1 MNKKVAIIGTLALII
16 LIITIYLIAT
26 PAKDKPEEWIETKPD
41 GVQEINVSKVTRG
54 AGFTNAEG
62 LQYDDGKVLTA
73 FGYDGMYNG
82 NYFPSQTYFDEIGE
96 PKLRITTDLNPNNGI
111 PEGWIAEYIQGK
123 DVIAYI
129 FVDEDWKNQISNT
142 NIIWGSELQ
151 FIKKFVYNPISTGVY
166 MDSIVDD
173 PERFH
178 NDYTKRDGGIVVGN
192 ANSENAM
199 FDDWEG
205 TTVIRLV

>member
-1 MNKKVAIIGTLALII
+1 MNKKVVIIGAIALII

-26 PAKDKPEEWIETKPD
+26 PSQDEPEKWIETKQN

-62 LQYDDGKVLTA
+62 LQYDDGKILTA

-82 NYFPSQTYFDEIGE
+82 VYFPSQTYFDEMGE
-96 PKLRITTDLNPNNGI
+96 PKLKITTDLDSNNGI
-111 PEGWIAEYIQGK
+111 PEGWIAEYIKGRE
-123 DVIAYI
+123 VTAYI
-129 FVDEDWKNQISNT
+129 FVDEDWKKQIGDT

-151 FIKKFVYNPISTGVY
+151 FIKKFVYNPLSTGVY
-166 MDSIVDD
+166 MDSIIDD
-173 PERFH
+173 PARF
-178 NDYTKRDGGIVVGN
+178 NEDYTESDGGIVVGN
-192 ANSENAM
+192 ANSQNALY
-199 FDDWEG
+199 DNWEG